1 MNIFNRTCRRPY
13 LLWIVITVVGIL
25 LDQLTKLLVVK
36 NMYLYESIPLWRGVL
51 HITYIQNRGAAF
63 GMLADQRWVFLI
75 VSSIT
80 IVAMLIFL
88 ILTKSRNPLLL
99 SSVAM
104 ILSGGI
110 GNMIDRLALGYVVDM
125 IEVRLINFAVFNVAD
140 SFVCV
145 GAAILFLAVLLEKGD
160 ERTPET
166 VAAIDKATFEEVLTE
181 DTSVEDAPVERL
193 DAEDTAA
200 ADNTAKSGDGNDL

>member
-1 MNIFNRTCRRPY
+1 MNIFNRTCRYPRI
-13 LLWIVITVVGIL
+13 LWIAVTLVGIL
-25 LDQLTKLLVVK
+25 LDQLTKLLVAGG
-36 NMYLYESIPLWRGVL
+36 MELYESIPLWNGVL

-75 VSSIT
+75 ISSIT
-80 IVAMLIFL
+80 ILAMLAFL
-88 ILTKSRNPLLL
+88 ILTKSKNPLLL
-99 SSVAM
+99 SAVAM

-145 GAAILFLAVLLEKGD
+145 GAALLFLVVLLEKEKTMTDEAGCENAIPDVADTELPDTGD
-160 ERTPET
+160 T
-166 VAAIDKATFEEVLTE
+166 IDKH
-181 DTSVEDAPVERL
+181 
-193 DAEDTAA
+193 
-200 ADNTAKSGDGNDL
+200 DNVQD